1 MLALWGVGLA
11 NSVFNAGVQAG
22 IIGGALTNISA
33 QAGYGSGSKPSES
46 FPLYDVR
53 KFAQKYLALSYCAY
67 SSTRFTTTRGRRNR
81 TGRQGRN
88 HPGHDRH

>member
-1 MLALWGVGLA
+1 
-11 NSVFNAGVQAG
+11 
-22 IIGGALTNISA
+22 LTNISA

-67 SSTRFTTTRGRRNR
+67 SANKIYDDSGQAEPHRPSRPKPPR
-81 TGRQGRN
+81 T
-88 HPGHDRH
+88 